1 MSIFSVVISQKF
13 SIWVAIPLKHIKI
26 KKIRSVCVTKRSL
39 SIIITMHR
47 TATNLMDELL
57 IRLPFATELVTE
69 QDR

>member
-1 MSIFSVVISQKF
+1 
-13 SIWVAIPLKHIKI
+13 L
-26 KKIRSVCVTKRSL
+26 
-39 SIIITMHR
+39 HR